1 MWKFLQNN
9 ESDLRSYLDLFLK
22 LFPPKTSPNMRS
34 IPVFSNWDQA
44 KPAAEP
50 KKEFSLKSPLGT
62 SAKNASN
69 WPDSASPLSPDS
81 DELHIPPSALL
92 LISKDYL

>member
-1 MWKFLQNN
+1 
-9 ESDLRSYLDLFLK
+9 
-22 LFPPKTSPNMRS
+22 MRS

-69 WPDSASPLSPDS
+69 WPDSLSPLSPDS

-92 LISKDYL
+92 LISKDYLYSTLNPREDSKGSLSALKT